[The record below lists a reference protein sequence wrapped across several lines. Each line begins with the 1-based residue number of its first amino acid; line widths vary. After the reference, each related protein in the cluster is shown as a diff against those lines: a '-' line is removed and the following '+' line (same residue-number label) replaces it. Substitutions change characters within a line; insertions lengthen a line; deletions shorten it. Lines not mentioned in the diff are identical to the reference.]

1 MCFLKPE
8 IVFKDSKF
16 VELKYQ
22 DVQQNIRKCEWLP
35 VLKEMFVRKEN
46 IEIEEYMLND
56 AFSYLTNM
64 NSDREVAVVFLANND
79 NES

>member
-1 MCFLKPE
+1 M
-8 IVFKDSKF
+8 
-16 VELKYQ
+16 
-22 DVQQNIRKCEWLP
+22 P

-46 IEIEEYMLND
+46 IEMEEYMLNV

-64 NSDREVAVVFLANND
+64 NSGREVAVVFLANND